1 MICPIHNDTIKSLTV
16 QRLQLQKQEVIIQNE
31 TISSY
36 EKKLHV
42 QFTTAPFIALSL
54 VKNDGDVYVL
64 IKKTYGLQLQKQE
77 VIIRI
82 KQFQA

>member
-1 MICPIHNDTIKSLTV
+1 M
-16 QRLQLQKQEVIIQNE
+16 KQFQAMK
-31 TISSY
+31 
-36 EKKLHV
+36 KKLHV